1 MRDSEMGHAF
11 IFFFWGGILYKKD
24 LTYRNIRKDIFL
36 DI

>member
-11 IFFFWGGILYKKD
+11 IFFLGGILYKKD